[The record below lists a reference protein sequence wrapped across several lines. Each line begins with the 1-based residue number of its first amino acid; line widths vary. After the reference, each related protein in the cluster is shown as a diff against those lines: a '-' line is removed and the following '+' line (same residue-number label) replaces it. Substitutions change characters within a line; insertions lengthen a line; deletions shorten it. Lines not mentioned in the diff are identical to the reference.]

1 MVDVSTLSQQEVAR
15 FDFLQALRLY
25 NYEVNVA
32 SIVENYAV
40 DKDSDSQS
48 TRKQVG
54 DLISSDLL
62 YQFSCGIQ
70 RQAQIIGWDEAI
82 RAVEKR
88 SEAYESAFEETQDFA
103 DGLKLDESIELPD
116 YYTINDLNGCD
127 DIHLNPGGYWGNPL
141 VGPIYELGG
150 ALYRTNWR
158 QGYSD
163 TPPGSLV
170 AFAEAAA
177 DSNYERIL
185 DLGCSFGA
193 LTMACRLAYP
203 EAKDVI
209 GIDISE
215 SALRWAHN
223 VAKKREMEV
232 VFEQRNALSTGYEDE
247 SFDLITGFLLL
258 HEIPSELLP
267 SLLEEVFRLL
277 SKGGEVR
284 FLDLPPYSVLSP
296 ERAFLQSFDAYGNG
310 EVHWDDFLST
320 DLKKL
325 LIEVGFQYVEDGPL
339 VFEEPEF
346 KGSAALMRTSEFRPE
361 NRWVTSARKESR
373 HD

>member
-1 MVDVSTLSQQEVAR
+1 MIDIKTLSQQEVAR

-32 SIVENYAV
+32 SIVENYSV
-40 DKDSDSQS
+40 DPDSEV
-48 TRKQVG
+48 TREQVG

-82 RAVEKR
+82 RAIEQR
-88 SEAYESAFEETQDFA
+88 SEVFQSAFEETETFS
-103 DGLKLDESIELPD
+103 DGLMLDESIELPD
-116 YYTINDLNGCD
+116 YYTINDSNGCD
-127 DIHLNPGGYWGNPL
+127 DIHLTPGGYWGNPL

-163 TPPGSLV
+163 SPPGSLV
-170 AFAEAAA
+170 AFAESAK
-177 DSNYERIL
+177 DSSYERIL
-185 DLGCSFGA
+185 DLGCSFGS
-193 LTMACRLAYP
+193 LTMACRMAYP
-203 EAKDVI
+203 EAKNVI

-223 VAKKREMEV
+223 VAKKRGTEV
-232 VFEQRNALSTGYEDE
+232 VFEQRNVLSTGYEDK

-258 HEIPSELLP
+258 HEIPYELLP
-267 SLLEEVFRLL
+267 SLLKEVFRLL
-277 SKGGEVR
+277 DEGGQVR
-284 FLDLPPYSVLSP
+284 FLDLPPYEVLSS

-310 EVHWDDFLST
+310 EVHWDDFLSR
-320 DLKKL
+320 DLKSL
-325 LIEVGFQYVEDGPL
+325 LTEIGFEDVEDGPL

-361 NRWVTSARKESR
+361 NRWVTSARKMTSN
-373 HD
+373 D